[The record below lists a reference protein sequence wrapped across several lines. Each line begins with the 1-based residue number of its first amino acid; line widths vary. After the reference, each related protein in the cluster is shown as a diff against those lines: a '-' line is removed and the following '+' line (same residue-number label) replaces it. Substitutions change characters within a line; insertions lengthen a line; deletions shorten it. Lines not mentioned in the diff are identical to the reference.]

1 MGEQVIVLTD
11 LTKQYGNFTAV
22 DHIRLNIQKGE
33 IFGLLGPNGAG
44 KSTTILMMLGLTEPT
59 SGTVEICGI
68 NSTTHPIEVKRKI
81 GYLPEDVGFYD
92 DMTGPENLI
101 YTARLNG
108 IPDGEA
114 KEKAMELMKRVG
126 LEDQLKKKT
135 GKYSRGMRQRLGL
148 ADVLIK
154 NPEIIILD
162 EPTSGIDPAGVQEF
176 IELIHWLS
184 KKEGLTVLFSSHHL
198 DQVQKVCDRVG
209 LFSSGKLL
217 ALIDMAE
224 LKEKKQ
230 ELSDIYNHYFEE
242 KDMNKVNHPFWVIV
256 NKEIADHVK
265 SWRFIILIGIIAL
278 TCMGSLYTALT
289 NIGAAIKPNDPDG
302 SFLFLKLFTASDGT
316 LPSFVLFIN
325 FLGPL
330 LGIALGFDAVNS
342 EQNKGT
348 LSRMLSQPIHRDC
361 IINAKFV
368 AALIVI
374 GIMLFVLGFLVMG
387 FGLVA
392 IGIPPTA
399 EEFWRI
405 VFFII
410 TSIFYVAFWLNLA
423 ILFSLRFRQAAT
435 SALASVAVWLFFSIF
450 YTMIVNL
457 VAKGLSPSEM
467 ASPYQIISYQKFI
480 LGLMRLAPSELFNE
494 ATTTLLMPS
503 VRSLGPLTMEQVQG
517 AIPSPLPL
525 GQSLLVV
532 WPQLTGLIAATV
544 ICFAIS
550 YSMFMR
556 REIRSR

>member
-1 MGEQVIVLTD
+1 MMGEQVIVLTD

-22 DHIRLNIQKGE
+22 DHIRLNIRKGE

-68 NSTTHPIEVKRKI
+68 NSTTHPIEVKRRI

-108 IPDGEA
+108 IPDKEA
-114 KEKAMELMKRVG
+114 KTKAMELMKRVG
-126 LEDQLKKKT
+126 LEEQLTKKT

-176 IELIHWLS
+176 IELIRWLS
-184 KKEGLTVLFSSHHL
+184 KEEGLTVLFSSHHL

-209 LFSSGKLL
+209 LFILRK
-217 ALIDMAE
+217 
-224 LKEKKQ
+224 
-230 ELSDIYNHYFEE
+230 EE

-256 NKEIADHVK
+256 NKEISDHVK

-289 NIGAAIKPNDPDG
+289 NIGEAIKPNDPDG
-302 SFLFLKLFTASDGT
+302 SFLFLKLFTVSDGT

-387 FGLVA
+387 CGLIA

-435 SALASVAVWLFFSIF
+435 SALASVAVWLFFSVF

-457 VAKGLSPSEM
+457 VAKGLSPSQM

-550 YSMFMR
+550 YIMFMR

>member
-1 MGEQVIVLTD
+1 MGEQVIVLTE
-11 LTKQYGNFTAV
+11 LTKQYGKFTAV
-22 DHIRLNIQKGE
+22 DHIRLSIRKGE

-44 KSTTILMMLGLTEPT
+44 KSTTILMMMGLTEPT
-59 SGTVEICGI
+59 SGIVEICGI

-92 DMTGPENLI
+92 DMTGLENLM

-108 IPDGEA
+108 IPDKEA
-114 KEKAMELMKRVG
+114 KVKALELMKRVG

-176 IELIHWLS
+176 IELIRWLS
-184 KKEGLTVLFSSHHL
+184 KEEGLTVLFSSHHL
-198 DQVQKVCDRVG
+198 DQAQKVCDRVG
-209 LFSSGKLL
+209 LFSNGKIL

-224 LKEKKQ
+224 LKEKK
-230 ELSDIYNHYFEE
+230 EAKGMS
-242 KDMNKVNHPFWVIV
+242 KVNHPFWVIV
-256 NKEIADHVK
+256 HKEITDHVK
-265 SWRFIILIGIIAL
+265 SWRFLILIGIIAL

-289 NIGAAIKPNDPDG
+289 NIGAAIKPDDPDS

-387 FGLVA
+387 FGLIA

-405 VFFII
+405 VFFLI

-435 SALASVAVWLFFSIF
+435 SALASVAVWLFFSVF

-457 VAKGLSPSEM
+457 VAKGLSPSQM

-503 VRSLGPLTMEQVQG
+503 VRSIGPLTMEQVQG

-550 YSMFMR
+550 YIMFMR

>member
-1 MGEQVIVLTD
+1 
-11 LTKQYGNFTAV
+11 
-22 DHIRLNIQKGE
+22 
-33 IFGLLGPNGAG
+33 
-44 KSTTILMMLGLTEPT
+44 
-59 SGTVEICGI
+59 
-68 NSTTHPIEVKRKI
+68 
-81 GYLPEDVGFYD
+81 
-92 DMTGPENLI
+92 
-101 YTARLNG
+101 
-108 IPDGEA
+108 
-114 KEKAMELMKRVG
+114 
-126 LEDQLKKKT
+126 
-135 GKYSRGMRQRLGL
+135 
-148 ADVLIK
+148 
-154 NPEIIILD
+154 
-162 EPTSGIDPAGVQEF
+162 
-176 IELIHWLS
+176 
-184 KKEGLTVLFSSHHL
+184 
-198 DQVQKVCDRVG
+198 
-209 LFSSGKLL
+209 
-217 ALIDMAE
+217 
-224 LKEKKQ
+224 
-230 ELSDIYNHYFEE
+230 
-242 KDMNKVNHPFWVIV
+242 MNEVNHPFWVIV
-256 NKEIADHVK
+256 NKEISDHVK

-289 NIGAAIKPNDPDG
+289 NISEAIKPNDPDG
-302 SFLFLKLFTASDGT
+302 SFLFLKLFTVSDGT

-387 FGLVA
+387 CGLIA

-423 ILFSLRFRQAAT
+423 ILFSLRIRQAAT
-435 SALASVAVWLFFSIF
+435 SA

-457 VAKGLSPSEM
+457 VAKGLSPSQM

-550 YSMFMR
+550 YIMFMR